1 MSGLTWSALEE
12 AADNDYEEFKGWTPE
27 EIELWQEWNQRWFQ
41 YNDSVEDRVSGL
53 KTAERLREIFDAR
66 MPYPSLFELEVE
78 TYREVCV
85 DLGLIRAEPKPETEE
100 PPVPQEPPAYAED
113 DFVID
118 WSQPVIFRGE
128 SRNGDG
134 RLFYLH
140 VPWDIVPGNQLRSF
154 LKENV
159 GVAKGYN
166 GMSGFKLGGVKYV
179 RTLPLAGQVNKTTV
193 SYVDR
198 TIEALLEH
206 TDAELVQ
213 ERWIINTQQLC
224 TQSCRTANPES
235 PCECV
240 CIGRD
245 HGGPDF
251 DKDKRPSCTV
261 HKGDLIIEGFRQVAW
276 KLHS

>member
-1 MSGLTWSALEE
+1 MSKLAWSALEE
-12 AADNDYEEFKGWTPE
+12 AADNDYEEFKDWTPE

-66 MPYPSLFELEVE
+66 MPYSSLFELEVE

-85 DLGLIRAEPKPETEE
+85 DLGLIWTEPKPEPEE
-100 PPVPQEPPAYAED
+100 PPTPQEPPAYAED

-179 RTLPLAGQVNKTTV
+179 RTLPLMGQVNKKPV
-193 SYVDR
+193 SYIDR
-198 TIEALLEH
+198 TIEALLAH
-206 TDAELVQ
+206 GAEKVQ
-213 ERWIINTQQLC
+213 ERRVVNIEELC
-224 TQSCRTANPES
+224 TGSCQGANS
-235 PCECV
+235 WTPCECV
-240 CIGRD
+240 CGGEG
-245 HGGPDF
+245 HGGGSVLPGADYTIY
-251 DKDKRPSCTV
+251 R
-261 HKGDLIIEGFRQVAW
+261 GDLIIEGKRQIVW
-276 KLHS
+276 KVYE